1 MTKRC
6 GAAKI
11 QLPSGTV
18 NFLFSDIE
26 GSTRRWTRD
35 RDAMQ
40 NAVRLHD
47 NLMRTAIVAH
57 GGYVFKTVA
66 GFGEGGI

>member
-1 MTKRC
+1 
-6 GAAKI
+6 
-11 QLPSGTV
+11 V